1 MADSD
6 FEHSQS
12 PKRRRLNGNTSRSI
26 SPDELAASSPREP
39 IYSRR
44 ASTNHHDLG
53 EHRRRSYDSNAYSS
67 PDELD
72 HTVHTIYRGRRYQ
85 KSSREESVG
94 SADSSI
100 ATVTP
105 RRPST
110 PPRKEQRYLAYR
122 ERLVLKG
129 HRKGVAAL
137 RFSPDGRM
145 IASCCKHTSIVKS
158 HTQTDALPISG

>member
-6 FEHSQS
+6 FELSQS
-12 PKRRRLNGNTSRSI
+12 PKRRRLNGNSSRSI

-44 ASTNHHDLG
+44 ASTNHRDAG

-72 HTVHTIYRGRRYQ
+72 HTVHTIYRDPRYQ
-85 KSSREESVG
+85 RSSREESIA
-94 SADSSI
+94 SADGSI

-110 PPRKEQRYLAYR
+110 PPRKDQRYLPYR
-122 ERLVLKG
+122 EKLVLKG
-129 HRKGVAAL
+129 HHKGVAAV
-137 RFSPDGRM
+137 RFSPNGRM
-145 IASCCKHTSIVKS
+145 IASCCKHHPTVKS
-158 HTQTDALPISG
+158 HSQTDAHPISG